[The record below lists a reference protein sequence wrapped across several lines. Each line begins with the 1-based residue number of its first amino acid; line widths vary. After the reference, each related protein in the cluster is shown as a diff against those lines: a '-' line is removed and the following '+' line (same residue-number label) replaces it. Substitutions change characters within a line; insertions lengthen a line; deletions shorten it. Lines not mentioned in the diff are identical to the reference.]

1 MNHREIAGG
10 ADASLDEWQRAESAK
25 RERFRMRL
33 MLHGGD
39 PSVSE
44 RLDGRTK
51 REQIREAL
59 EALPFVEE
67 VVFARDPRDEPT
79 LFDACHGTII
89 LIERNAAQS
98 GARYELALHVGQ
110 RNVARKLFVFIPD
123 NDRAPELE
131 GDGFF
136 ATLVRDRVKR
146 AHRYEY
152 SDREYE
158 QCHLVQVDWDF
169 VADLRTE
176 LIEEI
181 AAPPPR

>member
-33 MLHGGD
+33 MLHGGA

-51 REQIREAL
+51 REQIRDVL
-59 EALPFVEE
+59 EDLPYVRE
-67 VVFARDPRDEPT
+67 VVFALEPRDESA
-79 LFDACHGTII
+79 LFDSCDGTII
-89 LIERNAAQS
+89 LIERNTAQS

-123 NDRAPELE
+123 NDRVPELE
-131 GDGFF
+131 GNGFF

-158 QCHLVQVDWDF
+158 QCHLVQVAWDF

-176 LIEEI
+176 LIEDL

>member
-39 PSVSE
+39 PSMSE
-44 RLDGRTK
+44 RLDGHTK

-98 GARYELALHVGQ
+98 GARYELALHAGQ

-123 NDRAPELE
+123 NDRVPELE

-146 AHRYEY
+146 AHRCEY

-158 QCHLVQVDWDF
+158 QCHLVQVAWDF

-176 LIEEI
+176 LIEDL